1 MNTDQTL
8 LFSLDEYH
16 HRLNKVR
23 AAMRERNLSTLIID
37 QTEFLFYI
45 SGFGISENMYRAC
58 VVPLEGEPVFMLRA
72 MDERPYLET
81 TWLAQHVGFSD
92 WEDPIEVLEQ
102 LLRERGWDAGHIG
115 LDGDSYCMTLNRF
128 KRLQA
133 ALPNAKFGDY
143 SGVLEVLRARKSP
156 AEIDYVRRA
165 AAIGDIAIE
174 EALKV
179 SGVGTSERDAAAA
192 VAYTFIRHG
201 ADSGRTGPIT
211 NGVGDAF
218 LHGNLHS
225 RPLAKGEILHLELL
239 PFVNGYSA
247 RIMRPAVMGEA
258 SDQQQRI
265 ARQLLEIQDRQ
276 FAAMRPG
283 AIAKDIDAI
292 ARDAILA
299 AGLRPTFPNIT
310 GYTLGYYSQST
321 PHTSDFTRVFL
332 NNAGWALEEGM
343 IFHMYVSADGIA
355 FSETVLVTNDGV
367 ELLTKSPR
375 RLAVV

>member
-8 LFSLDEYH
+8 LFSLDEYRE
-16 HRLNKVR
+16 RLEKVR
-23 AAMRERNLSTLIID
+23 AAMRARDLDTLIVD
-37 QTEFLFYI
+37 QTDFLFYI

-81 TWLAQHVGFSD
+81 TWLTQHVGFSD
-92 WEDPIEVLEQ
+92 WDDPVEVLAQ
-102 LLRERGWDAGHIG
+102 LLRERGWDAGRIG
-115 LDGDSYCMTLNRF
+115 LDGDSYCMTINRF
-128 KRLQA
+128 NRLKV
-133 ALPNAKFGDY
+133 ALPNARFGDF

-179 SGVGTSERDAAAA
+179 AGVGKSERDAAAA
-192 VAYTFIRHG
+192 VAYTFMRHG

-225 RPLAKGEILHLELL
+225 RPLARGEILHMELL
-239 PFVNGYSA
+239 PFVNGYSS

-258 SDQQQRI
+258 SAQQQRV
-265 ARQLLEIQDRQ
+265 AAQLLEIQDRQ

-283 AIAKDIDAI
+283 AIAKDIDVI

-299 AGLRPTFPNIT
+299 AGLRSTFPNIT
-310 GYTLGYYSQST
+310 GYTLGYYPQST

-332 NNAGWALEEGM
+332 HDAEWVLEQGM

-355 FSETVLVTNDGV
+355 FSETVLVTDDGI
-367 ELLTKSPR
+367 ELLTRSPR